1 MGFKP
6 DSVCLTAAVLVP
18 ALFAVSANVVH
29 AATTAEAAA
38 TTGAADAPNASAPDT
53 SDAPD
58 ASGAPDSSAIGEV
71 IITGTRQTGITA
83 ADSAAP
89 IQIVS
94 AAALQKVSGKPDLIT
109 ALATI
114 VPSLTAQSFGGDQS
128 NQTLQI
134 KLRGLSPN
142 DTLVLI
148 NGKRRHTTANLAVLM
163 EPTRGVP
170 RPIST

>member
-6 DSVCLTAAVLVP
+6 GSVGLGAALLVP
-18 ALFAVSANVVH
+18 AIFVVSANMVH
-29 AATTAEAAA
+29 AATPAASD
-38 TTGAADAPNASAPDT
+38 AADAANS

-58 ASGAPDSSAIGEV
+58 ASDAPDSSASGEV
-71 IITGTRQTGITA
+71 IITGTRQAGITA

-148 NGKRRHTTANLAVLM
+148 NGILQPTWPCST
-163 EPTRGVP
+163 EPTRAVP
-170 RPIST
+170 QPIST